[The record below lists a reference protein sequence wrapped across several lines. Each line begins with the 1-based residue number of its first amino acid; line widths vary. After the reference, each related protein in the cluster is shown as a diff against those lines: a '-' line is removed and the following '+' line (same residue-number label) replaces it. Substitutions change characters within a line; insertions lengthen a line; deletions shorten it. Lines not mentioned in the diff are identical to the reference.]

1 MLGLLVVTPSAVL
14 AVDGFVGASGNSHHV
29 NKDVGFLDCRLY
41 MCQPCRPVATCE
53 WLVQRS
59 FLQFTRICIKAI
71 FFLSLSDIF
80 GRCRGMWM
88 LPNRNVCEISQPCAI
103 ES

>member
-1 MLGLLVVTPSAVL
+1 MLFVTPSAVL
-14 AVDGFVGASGNSHHV
+14 AVDRFVGASGNSHV
-29 NKDVGFLDCRLY
+29 KKDVGVLGLSIVHVPTVSPSCD
-41 MCQPCRPVATCE
+41 V
-53 WLVQRS
+53 LVYGTTY
-59 FLQFTRICIKAI
+59 FLQLRRICIKAI